1 MQARQYQ
8 APTGIHGSDD
18 AAWLL
23 TLALVA
29 PIVALQL
36 YDPFSL
42 HWRSLLPPG
51 MFVAILAAAAYV
63 YRHRRPEPRIVA
75 MVVGLQQMVLFT
87 CLGIFLSYMVAARGG
102 PLWDA
107 TLHRWDLALGLDW
120 RAYLDF
126 VNARPALGTTLRL
139 AYASLMPQMIVVI
152 LALGFAGRLLQLRM
166 VVIAAILSG
175 TAAILISP
183 LMPAM
188 AYFVHLGLGP
198 QDYPNLYPAAA
209 FVHHEHVLALRA
221 GTMRLVS
228 FETMEGIITFPSY
241 HAALAAIFG
250 WGFAHAHAAIRWP
263 GLAVAALTLLATP
276 IDGGHYFVD
285 VIAGCAIAALGLW
298 AASRLALFERPG
310 RALRASPSRRSH
322 AASAR

>member
-1 MQARQYQ
+1 MRARQTQ
-8 APTGIHGSDD
+8 PRTQGSDD
-18 AAWLL
+18 AGWLL
-23 TLALVA
+23 TLALLL
-29 PIVALQL
+29 PIGALQL
-36 YDPFSL
+36 YDPFAL

-51 MFVAILAAAAYV
+51 LFVAILAAAAYV

-87 CLGIFLSYMVAARGG
+87 CLGILLSYMIAARGG
-102 PLWDA
+102 AFWDA
-107 TLHRWDLALGLDW
+107 SFHRWDLAVGLDW

-126 VNARPALGTTLRL
+126 VNARPALGTILRL

-175 TAAILISP
+175 TAAILISG

-198 QDYPNLYPAAA
+198 QDYPNLHPAAA
-209 FVHHEHVLALRA
+209 FVHQEHMLALRS

-241 HAALAAIFG
+241 HAALAAIFA
-250 WGFAHAHAAIRWP
+250 WGFAHAHWTIRWP
-263 GLAVAALTLLATP
+263 GIAVATLTLLATP

-285 VIAGCAIAALGLW
+285 VIAGCALAALGLW
-298 AASRLALFERPG
+298 AASRLALFERPEW
-310 RALRASPSRRSH
+310 ALRASPSRRSH
-322 AASAR
+322 AASAP